1 MFFSSVIFGDDRL
14 MAEAEA
20 GMVKALGAV
29 RERTG
34 ATLFT
39 HSAYYEPE
47 MGPGLSRC
55 FLLFEPLVARE
66 RLVEMKHATNAIEQ
80 VLAMG
85 GKRRVNI
92 DPGYI
97 ALEHV
102 VLGTTKGFAHR
113 VYLGQGIFGDLTL
126 MYANNTYRTL
136 EWTYPDYAGGD
147 IIAMFKRWRET
158 YKKELKC
165 HAA

>member
-1 MFFSSVIFGDDRL
+1 MD
-14 MAEAEA
+14 
-20 GMVKALGAV
+20 
-29 RERTG
+29 
-34 ATLFT
+34 
-39 HSAYYEPE
+39 
-47 MGPGLSRC
+47 
-55 FLLFEPLVARE
+55 
-66 RLVEMKHATNAIEQ
+66 
-80 VLAMG
+80 

-126 MYANNTYRTL
+126 MYANSTYRPL

>member
-1 MFFSSVIFGDDRL
+1 MIGL
-14 MAEAEA
+14 L
-20 GMVKALGAV
+20 GPVK
-29 RERTG
+29 ERTG
-34 ATLFT
+34 PVPFT

-80 VLAMG
+80 TLAMD

-102 VLGTTKGFAHR
+102 VLATTKGFAHR

-126 MYANNTYRTL
+126 MFANSTYRPL
-136 EWTYPDYAGGD
+136 EWTYPDYASGD
-147 IIAMFKRWRET
+147 IIAMFQRWRET